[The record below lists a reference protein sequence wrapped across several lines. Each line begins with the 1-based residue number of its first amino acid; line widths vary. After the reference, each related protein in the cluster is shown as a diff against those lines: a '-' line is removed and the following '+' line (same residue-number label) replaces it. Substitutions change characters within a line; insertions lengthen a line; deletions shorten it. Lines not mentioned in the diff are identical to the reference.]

1 MTRTKIICTIGPA
14 SHTKTII
21 KRLIQSGMNAAR
33 INFSH
38 GSYKNNL
45 QLIKTIRAEAK
56 SLNTTIPIIQDVQ
69 GPRIRLGVLP
79 SEGVEIKKNEVF
91 SLTTHGAFALKKN
104 VKYVPIGYAHLP
116 EIMHKGEAILVE
128 DGAIALEVEK
138 IADGA
143 ISVKSRANA
152 RLYSHKGINIPD
164 TRFTRSVITKKDKED
179 ILFGVSHHVEYIA
192 LSFAQSHKDIQKLR
206 AYIKKFLPRGA
217 AAPKII
223 AKIERPRAVQN
234 IEKIIKASD
243 AVMVARGDLGIETQA
258 YKVPIIKKYI
268 IDLCLARAKPVIV
281 ATQMLDSMIRNSRPT
296 RAEVSDV
303 AAAVIDH
310 ADALMLS
317 GETASGA
324 YPVESCRMMRDI
336 IAETEKSPYDDLRYV
351 NLPKKPSLEEAIA
364 HATRMI
370 VKEANARA
378 VIGIALTGTLSR
390 MLSRFR
396 PEVPIL
402 IAVRNE
408 REKREVML
416 SWGIIPFETYNTIP
430 QEITGEII
438 AFIKKQKLAKKGE
451 KIIIL
456 SESKKRAFQ
465 GGKFLINLQSM

>member
-1 MTRTKIICTIGPA
+1 MLIRNLRKA
-14 SHTKTII
+14 SVLEGQPVAI
-21 KRLIQSGMNAAR
+21 
-33 INFSH
+33 
-38 GSYKNNL
+38 L
-45 QLIKTIRAEAK
+45 QDL
-56 SLNTTIPIIQDVQ
+56 Q
-69 GPRIRLGVLP
+69 GPRIRIGEVPEAGVLLKN
-79 SEGVEIKKNEVF
+79 SERVT
-91 SLTTHGAFALKKN
+91 L
-104 VKYVPIGYAHLP
+104 VPQSAYSEKSKTKELPYHYARL
-116 EIMHKGEAILVE
+116 AQ
-128 DGAIALEVEK
+128 EVEVGQHIL
-138 IADGA
+138 IADGVIDLRILR
-143 ISVKSRANA
+143 ISGPDITCAVSVGGLVK
-152 RLYSHKGINIPD
+152 SHKGINVPGA
-164 TRFTRSVITKKDKED
+164 TFSVAAVTEKDKKD
-179 ILFGVSHHVEYIA
+179 LVFGVEQKVDYIA
-192 LSFAQSHKDIQKLR
+192 LSFVRTPEHVKTARTLLKRLSKRHPL
-206 AYIKKFLPRGA
+206 A
-217 AAPKII
+217 AHIGII
-223 AKIERPRAVQN
+223 AKIERPHAVQN